1 MKTAINSQASDSQ
14 SGSAQSAGPQSTNAQ
29 STNTE
34 SLGPILIGIEGLA
47 VSEEESSWLKHPAV
61 GGVVLFTRNF
71 HDCEQLCDLTAS
83 IIAISGRDLLI
94 CVDHEGGRV
103 QRFRDGFTRLPPL
116 AILGRMYAES
126 PQMAC
131 DYAYR
136 HARVMATE
144 LLVCGVDLSFAPV
157 LDVGLR
163 SVIIGDRAFDAA
175 TDVIVEL
182 ARSYIAG
189 MHDAGMSATGKHFP
203 GHGSIEADSHTDDV
217 SDPRPMPEIEALDL
231 EPFAALTE
239 DLDAMMMAH
248 VLYPAVDDLPAGYSP
263 FWIQTLLRKKLG
275 YRGTVFSDDLGMFAA
290 EIAGSMAE
298 RVRISLQAGCDS
310 ALVCHPE
317 DVRKLLAESD
327 DTFAAS
333 STDQALRRL
342 KGKNTLSRE
351 ELESVAEWQQW
362 KNSIMQLEQSKW
374 A

>member
-1 MKTAINSQASDSQ
+1 MSLANESTSKKSEGANSKEAVTTQ
-14 SGSAQSAGPQSTNAQ
+14 
-29 STNTE
+29 
-34 SLGPILIGIEGLA
+34 SLGPLLIGLEGLE
-47 VSEEESSWLKHPAV
+47 VSEEEQSWLKHPAV

-71 HDCEQLCDLTAS
+71 QDREQLCRLTSA
-83 IIAISGRDLLI
+83 IADISARDLLI

-103 QRFRDGFTRLPPL
+103 QRFKDGFTRLPPL

-144 LLVCGVDLSFAPV
+144 LLICGVDLSFAPV

-163 SVIIGDRAFDAA
+163 SVIIGDRAFDAE
-175 TDVIVEL
+175 TDVIIEL

-189 MHDAGMSATGKHFP
+189 MHDSGMAATGKHFP

-239 DLDAMMMAH
+239 ELDAMMMAH
-248 VLYPAVDDLPAGYSP
+248 VLYPDVDDRPAGYSS
-263 FWIQTLLRKKLG
+263 FWIQSLLRKKLG

-310 ALVCHPE
+310 ALICHPK
-317 DVRKLLAESD
+317 DVRALLAESD
-327 DTFAAS
+327 ETYAVS
-333 STDQALRRL
+333 TTDQAIRRL

-362 KNSIMQLEQSKW
+362 KNSIKQLEESKW